1 MQSKILIRENP
12 RSLVFIQSKTS
23 ENYLSSDNI
32 ALLFE
37 PIPGNYN
44 VNVPKCKVQLIS
56 NLEFDLHQYRLFN
69 TKPMYGCLGLIE
81 VEKGVVTDCKHI
93 GRIRPGESVHRI
105 IDVEFYSLT
114 NNSWDYSSTTY
125 SNSSRL
131 HDEDNSS
138 SVSVHPCNQL
148 RKLLSN
154 GHFYFSSNFDL
165 TRTLTVR
172 ASMSKA
178 DKYSYDSHFLWNK
191 FMIKEL
197 LNYRSKLSDPEQIAM
212 DNSGFLVLAI
222 HGYIGRQDVTVGT
235 SNASLSVISKL
246 SCKRAGTRY
255 NTRGIDDDGN
265 VANFVETE
273 TILQLPHRCFSYTQ
287 IRGSVPL
294 FWEQQGIQVMSHK
307 IQISRG
313 PAATLPAVERHF
325 NELQSRYG
333 EVYILNLLSQLKDGE
348 FLLCNEYQD
357 RTNDLNKHGY
367 IYQFFSFDF
376 HAICGNS
383 NYENLSILIRDIGK
397 NLESTGFFLLDIETS
412 SPIFYQKGVF
422 RTNCVDCLDRT
433 NIVQTVISKTVLSTY
448 LHEIEC
454 VTHSLESLNSRHSH
468 LWAENGDSLSKIYA
482 GTGALKSE
490 YTRVIGDAT
499 KTVNR
504 FYINNFQDKFKQEAI
519 DLLLGKQLNQ
529 NQIMI
534 YDPVNELV
542 LEDIQKRLNDFST
555 KTTINVFVGTYNL
568 NGVSPLGESLTPWL
582 FAFDDYEQDPHLYVI
597 GFQEIVELKPQQIVS
612 TDPEKFRIWERE
624 ISRTLNGRHGNH
636 SNYVILRSDQLVGTA
651 LVIYARADVVSNIRN
666 VECVMKKGAV
676 AISFNYFD
684 TSLCFVTAH
693 FASGKRNK
701 EYQAIH
707 DGLTFRNG
715 RRLEHFEYV
724 VWLGDFNY
732 RISLTN
738 EQVRA
743 FLEDENLDALLNAE
757 QLTKQIERGQAFTDY
772 IENPI
777 TFFPTYKYDIGTDMY
792 DTSEKARVPAWTD
805 RILYRGNRI
814 KQFGYCRAE
823 IKASDHRPAAK
834 EKVHREIYLE
844 KLQIVSQ
851 DNNKF
856 SYYSNVTEIEQ
867 NGKQHWDKLAKSI
880 RKVNDTP
887 LTTDDEIIAKL
898 AKSRE
903 TENQNAPVGILID
916 FEDEGAKEKSAE
928 NLPPPSSEHH
938 QWWTVPIVGTHTTA
952 LSPVKID
959 KSTINH
965 DFRKYSNNPFYD
977 TLVNPMM
984 TDFSEQPLVSLP
996 STKSTIQE
1004 FNKPKKKINPFFE
1017 IDYELDDDK
1026 TNNNDQLI
1034 DIPFDSS
1041 EQSKPE
1047 VNSHNDWIPLI
1058 PTKINRG
1065 DDSN

>member
-197 LNYRSKLSDPEQIAM
+197 LNYRSKL
-212 DNSGFLVLAI
+212 N
-222 HGYIGRQDVTVGT
+222 VTVGT

-265 VANFVETE
+265 VANFVE
-273 TILQLPHRCFSYTQ
+273 
-287 IRGSVPL
+287 
-294 FWEQQGIQVMSHK
+294 GIQVMSHK

-490 YTRVIGDAT
+490 YTRSGKLTWSGVIGDAT

-693 FASGKRNK
+693 FASERNK

-792 DTSEKARVPAWTD
+792 DTSEKARVPAWTG
-805 RILYRGNRI
+805 RFKR
-814 KQFGYCRAE
+814 
-823 IKASDHRPAAK
+823 AAK

-916 FEDEGAKEKSAE
+916 FEDEV
-928 NLPPPSSEHH
+928 PPPSSEHH

>member
-212 DNSGFLVLAI
+212 DNSGFL
-222 HGYIGRQDVTVGT
+222 
-235 SNASLSVISKL
+235 
-246 SCKRAGTRY
+246 
-255 NTRGIDDDGN
+255 
-265 VANFVETE
+265 
-273 TILQLPHRCFSYTQ
+273 
-287 IRGSVPL
+287 
-294 FWEQQGIQVMSHK
+294 GIQVMSHK

-612 TDPEKFRIWERE
+612 TDPEKFR
-624 ISRTLNGRHGNH
+624 TLNGRHGNH

-792 DTSEKARVPAWTD
+792 DTR
-805 RILYRGNRI
+805 
-814 KQFGYCRAE
+814 
-823 IKASDHRPAAK
+823 AAK

-916 FEDEGAKEKSAE
+916 FEDEV
-928 NLPPPSSEHH
+928 PPPSSEHH

>member
-197 LNYRSKLSDPEQIAM
+197 LNYRSKL
-212 DNSGFLVLAI
+212 N
-222 HGYIGRQDVTVGT
+222 VTVGT

-265 VANFVETE
+265 VANFVE
-273 TILQLPHRCFSYTQ
+273 
-287 IRGSVPL
+287 
-294 FWEQQGIQVMSHK
+294 GIQVMSHK

-490 YTRVIGDAT
+490 YTRSGKLTWSGVIGDAT

-693 FASGKRNK
+693 FASERNK

-792 DTSEKARVPAWTD
+792 DTSEKARVPAWTG
-805 RILYRGNRI
+805 R
-814 KQFGYCRAE
+814 
-823 IKASDHRPAAK
+823 AAK

-916 FEDEGAKEKSAE
+916 FEDEV
-928 NLPPPSSEHH
+928 PPPSSEHH